1 MNQKEI
7 LNGHGFFRK
16 SKAYGLV
23 CGIALGL
30 AFLGGKVN
38 ADEVVVPDGTDVPVV
53 TEASQTIVEPASDDL
68 NTAISNAED
77 AGVTVSQTTSE
88 TVANQEEAQAD
99 YATQTENLEAITA
112 QQEQI
117 NAENAQ
123 ITADNEALNEAYESA
138 KTQADST
145 NQAVSEAQAT
155 YGATVTETTVNYGD
169 GTSTTD
175 YQAGQ
180 VQAENVAKAN
190 SQAISDYLAKK
201 AEVDAYNAQVKAR
214 EDALKNNNIA
224 SDEANY
230 LYVTGEFDTNAT
242 GLAYYQNIKVV
253 TLDPN
258 AKAAQTLGWQ
268 DNTTISN
275 ANGVTVTSHDTAT
288 DPAIYGTT
296 SDFLYKVTES
306 TAGDTFILNNIG
318 TATDGTNINAV
329 VTITKASALTDKEDS
344 WFVIGKTADNGI
356 AVDYWN
362 YDNLGL
368 SFQFVDDNG
377 NAVKLVVAS
386 VVGDV
391 DNDQTSKIEFEGN
404 TLNYVNPDGSG
415 LIANADKSLTGLG
428 FAVDGYQQAPQGTYL
443 MVGSSTTVN
452 YTHTSDANVIDENGN
467 IVNYIEF
474 DLFGT
479 TSMVETEEFKY
490 LPDPTLTLTSVTL
503 PTSPV
508 ETPLKAN
515 LTATYHLNE
524 YDVALTTVKDVLND
538 QGISIDGGEL
548 KIGETGHY
556 TLEGAKVLAN
566 GKDTLVKYDFED
578 YLDVEHDE
586 YQGYSI
592 YAFVPITLK
601 DGTVIQSGEDLKAYA
616 QAVYDDVTGHFYVS
630 LNSDFLAQVAKDSDF
645 QAKVDIEF
653 VRIAAG
659 DVYNDFTN
667 HLAFADEDGNVTEVP
682 VPSNEVV
689 THTSEQPVEET
700 SETPITPIDVQ
711 TPATPE
717 EVPVVQESVLPMTG
731 DETTPLNIVASLFG
745 VLMFVLG
752 IFGIRKR
759 HENNEN

>member
-1 MNQKEI
+1 M
-7 LNGHGFFRK
+7 
-16 SKAYGLV
+16 
-23 CGIALGL
+23 
-30 AFLGGKVN
+30 
-38 ADEVVVPDGTDVPVV
+38 
-53 TEASQTIVEPASDDL
+53 
-68 NTAISNAED
+68 
-77 AGVTVSQTTSE
+77 
-88 TVANQEEAQAD
+88 
-99 YATQTENLEAITA
+99 
-112 QQEQI
+112 
-117 NAENAQ
+117 
-123 ITADNEALNEAYESA
+123 
-138 KTQADST
+138 
-145 NQAVSEAQAT
+145 
-155 YGATVTETTVNYGD
+155 
-169 GTSTTD
+169 
-175 YQAGQ
+175 
-180 VQAENVAKAN
+180 
-190 SQAISDYLAKK
+190 
-201 AEVDAYNAQVKAR
+201 KAR
-214 EDALKNNNIA
+214 EDALKSNNIA

-258 AKAAQTLGWQ
+258 AKTAQSLGWQ

-275 ANGVTVTSHDTAT
+275 ANGVTVTSHDTAN

-296 SDFLYKVTES
+296 SDFFYKVTEA
-306 TAGDTFILNNIG
+306 TVGDTFTLNNIG
-318 TATDGTNINAV
+318 KATDGTNINAI

-368 SFQFVDDNG
+368 SFQFVDDSG

-391 DNDQTSKIEFEGN
+391 DNDQTSKIEFDGN

-452 YTHTSDANVIDENGN
+452 YTHTSDDNVVDGNGN

-479 TSMVETEEFKY
+479 TSMVTTEEFKY

-508 ETPLKAN
+508 ETPLKDN

-548 KIGETGHY
+548 QIGETGHY

-578 YLDVEHDE
+578 YLDIEHDE

-667 HLAFADEDGNVTEVP
+667 HLAFEDEDGNVTEVP

-689 THTSEQPVEET
+689 THTVEPPVEEVPEEPQAPT
-700 SETPITPIDVQ
+700 DVQ
-711 TPATPE
+711 TPEVAE
-717 EVPVVQESVLPMTG
+717 DVPVVSQSVLPETG
-731 DETTPLNIVASLFG
+731 DNVVLSLVT
-745 VLMFVLG
+745 VLSG
-752 IFGIRKR
+752 ILMTMVGFLGIRKR
-759 HENNEN
+759 KED

>member
-1 MNQKEI
+1 MKN
-7 LNGHGFFRK
+7 NNVVGHGFFRK

-38 ADEVVVPDGTDVPVV
+38 ADEVDVPDGTDVPVV
-53 TEASQTIVEPASDDL
+53 AEASQTIVEPASDEL
-68 NTAISNAED
+68 NTAISDAEN

-99 YATQTENLEAITA
+99 YATQAESLEAVTA

-117 NAENAQ
+117 NTENAR
-123 ITADNEALNEAYESA
+123 ITADNQALNEAYESA
-138 KTQADST
+138 KAQAEST
-145 NQAVSEAQAT
+145 NQAVSEAQST
-155 YGATVTETTVNYGD
+155 YGATVTETTIDYGD
-169 GTSTTD
+169 GTLTTD

-180 VQAENVAKAN
+180 AQAESIAKVN
-190 SQAISDYLAKK
+190 EQAVSDYLTEK
-201 AEVDAYNAQVKAR
+201 AAVDAYNAQVKAR

-258 AKAAQTLGWQ
+258 AKTAQSLGWQ

-275 ANGVTVTSHDTAT
+275 ANGVTVTSHDTAN
-288 DPAIYGTT
+288 DPAIHGTT
-296 SDFLYKVTES
+296 SDFLYKVTEA
-306 TAGDTFILNNIG
+306 TVGDTFTLNNIG
-318 TATDGTNINAV
+318 KATDGTNINAL

-368 SFQFVDDNG
+368 SFQFVDDSG

-391 DNDQTSKIEFEGN
+391 DNDQTSKIEFDGN

-428 FAVDGYQQAPQGTYL
+428 FAVDGYQNAPQGTYL

-452 YTHTSDANVIDENGN
+452 YTHTSDDNVVDGNGN

-490 LPDPTLTLTSVTL
+490 LPNPTLTLTSVNV

-508 ETPLKAN
+508 VTPLKDN

-524 YDVALTTVKDVLND
+524 YDVALTTVKDVLNS
-538 QGISIDGGEL
+538 QGVSIDGGEL
-548 KIGETGHY
+548 QIGETGHY

-566 GKDTLVKYDFED
+566 GKDKLVKYDFED

-586 YQGYSI
+586 YQGYRI
-592 YAFVPITLK
+592 YAFIPITLK
-601 DGTVIQSGEDLKAYA
+601 DGTVIESGEDLKAYTE
-616 QAVYDDVTGHFYVS
+616 AVYDDVTGHFYVS
-630 LNSDFLAQVAKDSDF
+630 LNSDFLAQVAKDSGF

-653 VRIAAG
+653 VRIASG
-659 DVYNDFTN
+659 DVYNDFMN
-667 HLAFADEDGNVTEVP
+667 HLAFEDSEGNVTEVS

-689 THTSEQPVEET
+689 THTLEQPVEEVPEEPQAPT
-700 SETPITPIDVQ
+700 DVQ
-711 TPATPE
+711 TLE
-717 EVPVVQESVLPMTG
+717 VSEDVPVVQSSVLPATG
-731 DETTPLNIVASLFG
+731 EDTTLSLATVFIG
-745 VLMFVLG
+745 MLMSIAGL
-752 IFGIRKR
+752 FGIRKR
-759 HENNEN
+759 KED

>member
-1 MNQKEI
+1 MKN
-7 LNGHGFFRK
+7 NNVVGHGFFRK

-53 TEASQTIVEPASDDL
+53 AEASQTIVEPASDEL
-68 NTAISNAED
+68 NTAISDAEN

-88 TVANQEEAQAD
+88 TVVNQEEAQAD
-99 YATQTENLEAITA
+99 YATQAESLEAVTA

-117 NAENAQ
+117 NTENAQ
-123 ITADNEALNEAYESA
+123 ITADNQALNEAYDNA
-138 KTQADST
+138 KAQAEST
-145 NQAVSEAQAT
+145 NRAVSEAQST

-214 EDALKNNNIA
+214 EDALKSNNIA

-258 AKAAQTLGWQ
+258 AKTAQSLGWQ

-275 ANGVTVTSHDTAT
+275 ANGVTVTSHDTAN

-296 SDFLYKVTES
+296 SDFLYKVTEA
-306 TAGDTFILNNIG
+306 TVGDTFTLNNIG
-318 TATDGTNINAV
+318 KATDGTNINAI

-368 SFQFVDDNG
+368 SFQFVDDSG

-391 DNDQTSKIEFEGN
+391 DNDQTSKIEFDGN

-428 FAVDGYQQAPQGTYL
+428 FAVDGYQNAPQGTYL
-443 MVGSSTTVN
+443 MVGSSATVN
-452 YTHTSDANVIDENGN
+452 YTHTSDDNVVDGNGN

-479 TSMVETEEFKY
+479 TSMVTTEEFKY
-490 LPDPTLTLTSVTL
+490 LPDPTLALTSVTL

-508 ETPLKAN
+508 ETPLKDN

-548 KIGETGHY
+548 QIGETGHY

-578 YLDVEHDE
+578 YLDVEHDQ

-667 HLAFADEDGNVTEVP
+667 HLAFEDEDGNVTEVP

-689 THTSEQPVEET
+689 THTVEPPVEEVPEEPQAPT
-700 SETPITPIDVQ
+700 DVQ
-711 TPATPE
+711 TPEVAE
-717 EVPVVQESVLPMTG
+717 DVPVVQSSVLPETG
-731 DETTPLNIVASLFG
+731 EDTTLSLATAFVGMLMSIVGL
-745 VLMFVLG
+745 
-752 IFGIRKR
+752 FGIRKR
-759 HENNEN
+759 KED

>member
-1 MNQKEI
+1 MKN
-7 LNGHGFFRK
+7 NNVVGHGFFRK

-53 TEASQTIVEPASDDL
+53 AEASQTIVEPASDEL
-68 NTAISNAED
+68 NTVISDAEN

-99 YATQTENLEAITA
+99 YATQAESLAAVTA
-112 QQEQI
+112 AQEQI

-123 ITADNEALNEAYESA
+123 ITADNQALNEAYENA
-138 KTQADST
+138 KAQADST
-145 NQAVSEAQAT
+145 NQAVSEAQTT
-155 YGATVTETTVNYGD
+155 YGATVTETTVDYGD
-169 GTSTTD
+169 GTLTTD

-180 VQAENVAKAN
+180 AQAESIAEAN
-190 SQAISDYLAKK
+190 EQAVSDYLTEK
-201 AEVDAYNAQVKAR
+201 AAVDAYNAQVKAR
-214 EDALKNNNIA
+214 EDALKSNNIA

-258 AKAAQTLGWQ
+258 AKTAQSLGWQ

-275 ANGVTVTSHDTAT
+275 ANGVTVTSHDTAN

-296 SDFLYKVTES
+296 SDFLYKVTEA
-306 TAGDTFILNNIG
+306 TVGDTFTLNNIG
-318 TATDGTNINAV
+318 KATDGTNINAI

-368 SFQFVDDNG
+368 SFQFVDDSG

-391 DNDQTSKIEFEGN
+391 DNDQTSKIEFDGN

-452 YTHTSDANVIDENGN
+452 YTHTSDDNVVDGNGN

-490 LPDPTLTLTSVTL
+490 LPDPTLTLTSINL
-503 PTSPV
+503 PSSPV
-508 ETPLKAN
+508 ETPLKDN

-548 KIGETGHY
+548 QIGETGHY

-578 YLDVEHDE
+578 YLDVEHDQ

-601 DGTVIQSGEDLKAYA
+601 DGTVIESGEDLKAYA

-667 HLAFADEDGNVTEVP
+667 HLAFEDEDGNVTEVP

-689 THTSEQPVEET
+689 THTVEPPVEEVPEEPQAPT
-700 SETPITPIDVQ
+700 DVQ
-711 TPATPE
+711 TPEVAE
-717 EVPVVQESVLPMTG
+717 DVPVVSQSVLPETG
-731 DETTPLNIVASLFG
+731 DNVVLSLAT
-745 VLMFVLG
+745 VLSG
-752 IFGIRKR
+752 ILMTMVGFLGIRKR
-759 HENNEN
+759 KED

>member
-1 MNQKEI
+1 MKN
-7 LNGHGFFRK
+7 NNVVGHGFFRK

-38 ADEVVVPDGTDVPVV
+38 ADEAVVPDGTDVPVV
-53 TEASQTIVEPASDDL
+53 AEASQTIVEPASDEL
-68 NTAISNAED
+68 NTAISDAENT
-77 AGVTVSQTTSE
+77 GVTVSQTTSE
-88 TVANQEEAQAD
+88 TVVNQEEAQAD
-99 YATQTENLEAITA
+99 YATQAESLEAVTA

-117 NAENAQ
+117 NTENAQ
-123 ITADNEALNEAYESA
+123 ITADNQALNEAYESA
-138 KTQADST
+138 KAQAEST
-145 NQAVSEAQAT
+145 NQAVSEAQST
-155 YGATVTETTVNYGD
+155 YGATVTETTVDYGD
-169 GTSTTD
+169 GTLTTD

-180 VQAENVAKAN
+180 AQAESIAEAN
-190 SQAISDYLAKK
+190 EQAVSDYLTEK
-201 AEVDAYNAQVKAR
+201 AAVDAYNAQVKAR
-214 EDALKNNNIA
+214 EDALKSNNIA

-253 TLDPN
+253 TLDSN
-258 AKAAQTLGWQ
+258 AKTAQSLGWQ

-275 ANGVTVTSHDTAT
+275 ANGVTVTSHDTAN

-296 SDFLYKVTES
+296 SDFLYKVTEA
-306 TAGDTFILNNIG
+306 TVGDTFTLNNIG
-318 TATDGTNINAV
+318 KATDGTNINAI

-368 SFQFVDDNG
+368 SFQFVDDSG

-391 DNDQTSKIEFEGN
+391 DNDQTSKIEFDGN

-452 YTHTSDANVIDENGN
+452 YTHTSDDNVVDGNGN

-479 TSMVETEEFKY
+479 TSMVTTEEFKY

-508 ETPLKAN
+508 ETPLKDN

-548 KIGETGHY
+548 QIGETGHY

-578 YLDVEHDE
+578 YLDIEHDE

-667 HLAFADEDGNVTEVP
+667 HLTFEDEDGNVTEVP

-689 THTSEQPVEET
+689 THTVEPPVEEVPEEPQAPT
-700 SETPITPIDVQ
+700 DVQ
-711 TPATPE
+711 TPEVAE
-717 EVPVVQESVLPMTG
+717 DVPVVSQSVLPETG
-731 DETTPLNIVASLFG
+731 DNVVLSLVT
-745 VLMFVLG
+745 VLSG
-752 IFGIRKR
+752 ILMTMVGFLGIRKR
-759 HENNEN
+759 KED

>member
-1 MNQKEI
+1 MKN
-7 LNGHGFFRK
+7 NNVVGHGFFRK

-38 ADEVVVPDGTDVPVV
+38 ADEAVVPDGTDVPVV
-53 TEASQTIVEPASDDL
+53 AEASQTIVEPASDEL
-68 NTAISNAED
+68 NTAISDAENT
-77 AGVTVSQTTSE
+77 GVTVSQTTSE
-88 TVANQEEAQAD
+88 TVVNQEEAQAD
-99 YATQTENLEAITA
+99 YATQAESLEAVTA

-117 NAENAQ
+117 NTENAQ
-123 ITADNEALNEAYESA
+123 ITADNQALNEAYESA
-138 KTQADST
+138 KAQAEST
-145 NQAVSEAQAT
+145 NQAVSEAQST
-155 YGATVTETTVNYGD
+155 YGATVTETTVDYGD
-169 GTSTTD
+169 GTLTTD

-180 VQAENVAKAN
+180 AQAESIAEAN
-190 SQAISDYLAKK
+190 EQAVSDYLTEK
-201 AEVDAYNAQVKAR
+201 AAVDAYNAQVKAR
-214 EDALKNNNIA
+214 EDALKSNNIA

-258 AKAAQTLGWQ
+258 AKTAQSLGWQ

-275 ANGVTVTSHDTAT
+275 ANGVTVTSHDTAN

-296 SDFLYKVTES
+296 SDFFYKVTEA
-306 TAGDTFILNNIG
+306 TVGDTFTLNNIG
-318 TATDGTNINAV
+318 KATDGTNINAI

-368 SFQFVDDNG
+368 SFQFVDDSG

-391 DNDQTSKIEFEGN
+391 DNDQTSKIEFDGN

-452 YTHTSDANVIDENGN
+452 YTHTSDDNVVDGNGN

-479 TSMVETEEFKY
+479 TSMVTTEEFKY

-508 ETPLKAN
+508 ETPLKDN

-548 KIGETGHY
+548 QIGETGHY

-578 YLDVEHDE
+578 YLDIEHDE

-601 DGTVIQSGEDLKAYA
+601 DGTVIQSGEALKAYA

-667 HLAFADEDGNVTEVP
+667 HLAFEDEDGNVTEVP

-689 THTSEQPVEET
+689 THTVEPPVEEVPEEPQAPT
-700 SETPITPIDVQ
+700 DVQ
-711 TPATPE
+711 TPEVAE
-717 EVPVVQESVLPMTG
+717 DVPVVSQSVLPETG
-731 DETTPLNIVASLFG
+731 DNVVLSLVT
-745 VLMFVLG
+745 VLSG
-752 IFGIRKR
+752 ILMTMVGFLGIRKR
-759 HENNEN
+759 KED

>member
-1 MNQKEI
+1 MKN
-7 LNGHGFFRK
+7 NNVVGHGFFRK

-38 ADEVVVPDGTDVPVV
+38 ADEVVVSDGTDVPIVAK
-53 TEASQTIVEPASDDL
+53 ASQTIVEPASDEL
-68 NTAISNAED
+68 NTAISDAET

-99 YATQTENLEAITA
+99 YATQAESLAAVTEA
-112 QQEQI
+112 QEQI

-123 ITADNEALNEAYESA
+123 ITADNQVLNEAYDNA
-138 KTQADST
+138 KAQVDST

-155 YGATVTETTVNYGD
+155 YSNATVNETTVNYGD
-169 GTSTTD
+169 GTSIAN

-180 VQAENVAKAN
+180 AQAESIAKAN
-190 SQAISDYLAKK
+190 EQAITDYLAKK

-258 AKAAQTLGWQ
+258 AKTAQSLGWQ
-268 DNTTISN
+268 NNTTISN
-275 ANGVTVTSHDTAT
+275 ANGVTVTSHDTAN
-288 DPAIYGTT
+288 DPAIHGTT
-296 SDFLYKVTES
+296 SDFLYKITEA
-306 TAGDTFILNNIG
+306 TVGDTFTLNNIG

-391 DNDQTSKIEFEGN
+391 DNDQTSKIEFDGN

-428 FAVDGYQQAPQGTYL
+428 FAVDGYQNAPQGTYL

-452 YTHTSDANVIDENGN
+452 YTHTSDVNVIDGNGN

-490 LPDPTLTLTSVTL
+490 LPDPTLTLTSVNL

-508 ETPLKAN
+508 ETPLKDN

-524 YDVALTTVKDVLND
+524 YDVVLTTVKDVLNS
-538 QGISIDGGEL
+538 QGVSIDGGEL
-548 KIGETGHY
+548 QIGETGHY

-616 QAVYDDVTGHFYVS
+616 QAVYDEVTGHFYVS

-653 VRIAAG
+653 VRIVAG

-667 HLAFADEDGNVTEVP
+667 HLAFEDEDGNVTEVP

-689 THTSEQPVEET
+689 THTPEQPVEEVPEEPQVPT
-700 SETPITPIDVQ
+700 DVQ
-711 TPATPE
+711 TLE
-717 EVPVVQESVLPMTG
+717 VSEDVPVVQSSVLPATG
-731 DETTPLNIVASLFG
+731 EDTTLSLATVFVGMLMSIVGLFG
-745 VLMFVLG
+745 
-752 IFGIRKR
+752 IGIRKR
-759 HENNEN
+759 KED

>member
-1 MNQKEI
+1 MKN
-7 LNGHGFFRK
+7 NNVVGHGFFRK

-53 TEASQTIVEPASDDL
+53 AEASQTIVEPASDEL
-68 NTAISNAED
+68 NTAISDAEN
-77 AGVTVSQTTSE
+77 AGVTVSQTMSE
-88 TVANQEEAQAD
+88 TVVNQEEAQVD
-99 YATQTENLEAITA
+99 YATQAESLEAVTA

-117 NAENAQ
+117 NTENAQ
-123 ITADNEALNEAYESA
+123 ITADNQALNEAYDNA
-138 KTQADST
+138 KAQAEST
-145 NQAVSEAQAT
+145 NRAVSEAQST

-214 EDALKNNNIA
+214 EDALKSNNIA

-230 LYVTGEFDTNAT
+230 FYVTGEFDTNAT

-258 AKAAQTLGWQ
+258 AKTAQSLGWQ

-275 ANGVTVTSHDTAT
+275 ANGVTVTSHDTAN
-288 DPAIYGTT
+288 DPAIHGTT
-296 SDFLYKVTES
+296 SDFLYKVTEA
-306 TAGDTFILNNIG
+306 TVGDTFKLNNIG
-318 TATDGTNINAV
+318 KATDGTNINAL

-368 SFQFVDDNG
+368 SFQFVDDSG

-391 DNDQTSKIEFEGN
+391 DNDQTSKIEFDGN

-415 LIANADKSLTGLG
+415 LIANADNSLTGLG
-428 FAVDGYQQAPQGTYL
+428 FAIDGYQNAPQGTYL
-443 MVGSSTTVN
+443 MVGSSATVN
-452 YTHTSDANVIDENGN
+452 YTHTSDDNVVDGNGN

-479 TSMVETEEFKY
+479 TSMVTTEEFKY

-508 ETPLKAN
+508 GTPLKDN

-548 KIGETGHY
+548 QIDETGHY

-578 YLDVEHDE
+578 YLDVKHDQ

-645 QAKVDIEF
+645 QAKIDIEF

-667 HLAFADEDGNVTEVP
+667 HLAFEDEDGNVTEVP

-689 THTSEQPVEET
+689 THTVEPPVEEVPEEPQAPT
-700 SETPITPIDVQ
+700 DVQ
-711 TPATPE
+711 TPEVAE
-717 EVPVVQESVLPMTG
+717 NVPVVSQSVLPETG
-731 DETTPLNIVASLFG
+731 DNVVLSLAT
-745 VLMFVLG
+745 VLSGILMTMVGFLG
-752 IFGIRKR
+752 ILKRK
-759 HENNEN
+759 ED

>member
-1 MNQKEI
+1 MKN
-7 LNGHGFFRK
+7 NNVVGHGFFRK
-16 SKAYGLV
+16 SKTYGLV

-38 ADEVVVPDGTDVPVV
+38 ADEVVVPDGTDVSVV
-53 TEASQTIVEPASDDL
+53 AEASQTIVEPASDEL
-68 NTAISNAED
+68 KTAISDAEN

-99 YATQTENLEAITA
+99 YASQAESLAAVTA
-112 QQEQI
+112 AQEQI

-123 ITADNEALNEAYESA
+123 ITADNQALNEAYENA
-138 KTQADST
+138 KAQADST
-145 NQAVSEAQAT
+145 NQAVSEAQTT

-180 VQAENVAKAN
+180 VQAENVVKAN
-190 SQAISDYLAKK
+190 EQAISDYLTEK
-201 AEVDAYNAQVKAR
+201 AAVDAYNAQVKAR

-258 AKAAQTLGWQ
+258 AKTAQSLGWQ

-275 ANGVTVTSHDTAT
+275 ANGVTVTSHDTAN

-296 SDFLYKVTES
+296 SDFLYKVTEA
-306 TAGDTFILNNIG
+306 TVGDTFKLNNIG
-318 TATDGTNINAV
+318 KATDGTNINAI

-415 LIANADKSLTGLG
+415 LIANADNSLTGLG

-452 YTHTSDANVIDENGN
+452 YTHTSDDNVVDSNGN

-508 ETPLKAN
+508 ETPLKDN

-548 KIGETGHY
+548 QIGETGHY

-578 YLDVEHDE
+578 YLDIEHDE

-689 THTSEQPVEET
+689 THTPEQPVEEVP
-700 SETPITPIDVQ
+700 EEPQTPIDVQ
-711 TPATPE
+711 TL
-717 EVPVVQESVLPMTG
+717 EVSEDVSVVQSSVLPETGEDMTLSLATVLSG
-731 DETTPLNIVASLFG
+731 MLMSIVGL
-745 VLMFVLG
+745 
-752 IFGIRKR
+752 FGIRKR
-759 HENNEN
+759 KED

>member
-1 MNQKEI
+1 MKN
-7 LNGHGFFRK
+7 NNVVGHGFFRK

-53 TEASQTIVEPASDDL
+53 AEASQTIVEPASDEL
-68 NTAISNAED
+68 NTAISDAEN

-99 YATQTENLEAITA
+99 YATQAESLEAVTEA
-112 QQEQI
+112 QEQI

-123 ITADNEALNEAYESA
+123 ITADNQALNEAYESA
-138 KTQADST
+138 KVQAEST

-155 YGATVTETTVNYGD
+155 YPATVTETTVNYGD
-169 GTSTTD
+169 GTSTAD
-175 YQAGQ
+175 YEKGQ
-180 VQAENVAKAN
+180 TQAENIAKVN
-190 SQAISDYLAKK
+190 EQAVSDYLTEK
-201 AEVDAYNAQVKAR
+201 AAVDAYNAQVKAR

-258 AKAAQTLGWQ
+258 AKTAQSLGWQ
-268 DNTTISN
+268 DNTSISN
-275 ANGVTVTSHDTAT
+275 ANGVTVTSHDTAN
-288 DPAIYGTT
+288 DSAIYGTT
-296 SDFLYKVTES
+296 SDFLYKITEA
-306 TAGDTFILNNIG
+306 TAGDTFTLNNIG
-318 TATDGTNINAV
+318 KATDGTNINAV

-391 DNDQTSKIEFEGN
+391 DNDQTSKIEFDDN

-452 YTHTSDANVIDENGN
+452 YTHTSDDNVVDSNGN

-490 LPDPTLTLTSVTL
+490 LPDPTLTLTSVNL
-503 PTSPV
+503 PSSPV
-508 ETPLKAN
+508 ETPLKDN
-515 LTATYHLNE
+515 LTAIYHLNE

-548 KIGETGHY
+548 QIGETGHY

-578 YLDVEHDE
+578 YLDVEHDQ

-616 QAVYDDVTGHFYVS
+616 QAVYDEVTGHFYVS

-653 VRIAAG
+653 TRLIAGA
-659 DVYNDFTN
+659 VYNYFTN
-667 HLAFADEDGNVTEVP
+667 NLAFEDSEGNVTEVP
-682 VPSNEVV
+682 VLSNEVV
-689 THTSEQPVEET
+689 THTPEQPVEEVPEEPQAST
-700 SETPITPIDVQ
+700 DVQ
-711 TPATPE
+711 TPEVAE
-717 EVPVVQESVLPMTG
+717 DVPVVQSSVLPETG
-731 DETTPLNIVASLFG
+731 EDTTLSLATVLSGMLMLIVGL
-745 VLMFVLG
+745 
-752 IFGIRKR
+752 FGIRKR
-759 HENNEN
+759 KED

>member
-1 MNQKEI
+1 MKN
-7 LNGHGFFRK
+7 NNVVGHGFFRK

-53 TEASQTIVEPASDDL
+53 AEASQTIVEPASDEL
-68 NTAISNAED
+68 NTAISDAEN

-88 TVANQEEAQAD
+88 TVVNQEEAQAD
-99 YATQTENLEAITA
+99 YATQAESLEAVTA

-117 NAENAQ
+117 NTENAQ
-123 ITADNEALNEAYESA
+123 ITADNQALNEAYESA
-138 KTQADST
+138 KAQAEST
-145 NQAVSEAQAT
+145 NQAVSEAQST
-155 YGATVTETTVNYGD
+155 YGATVTETTVDYGD
-169 GTSTTD
+169 GTLTTD

-180 VQAENVAKAN
+180 AQAESIAEAN
-190 SQAISDYLAKK
+190 EQAVSDYLTEK
-201 AEVDAYNAQVKAR
+201 AAVDAYNAQVKAR
-214 EDALKNNNIA
+214 EDALKSNNIA

-258 AKAAQTLGWQ
+258 AKTAQSLGWQ

-275 ANGVTVTSHDTAT
+275 ANGVTVTSHDTAN

-296 SDFLYKVTES
+296 SDFLYKVTEA
-306 TAGDTFILNNIG
+306 TVGDTFTLNNIG
-318 TATDGTNINAV
+318 KATDGTNINAI

-368 SFQFVDDNG
+368 SFQFVDDSG

-391 DNDQTSKIEFEGN
+391 DNDQTSKIEFDGN
-404 TLNYVNPDGSG
+404 TLNHVNPDGSG

-452 YTHTSDANVIDENGN
+452 YTHTSDDNVVDGNGN

-490 LPDPTLTLTSVTL
+490 LPDPTLTLTSINL
-503 PTSPV
+503 PSSPV
-508 ETPLKAN
+508 ETPLKDN

-548 KIGETGHY
+548 QIGETGHY

-578 YLDVEHDE
+578 YLDVEHDQ

-616 QAVYDDVTGHFYVS
+616 EAVYDDVTGHFYVS

-689 THTSEQPVEET
+689 THTVEPPVEEVPEEPQAPT
-700 SETPITPIDVQ
+700 DVQ
-711 TPATPE
+711 TPEVAE
-717 EVPVVQESVLPMTG
+717 DVPVVSQSVLPETG
-731 DETTPLNIVASLFG
+731 DNVVLSLAT
-745 VLMFVLG
+745 VLSG
-752 IFGIRKR
+752 ILMTMVGFLGIRKR
-759 HENNEN
+759 KED

>member
-1 MNQKEI
+1 MKN
-7 LNGHGFFRK
+7 NNVVGHGFFRK

-38 ADEVVVPDGTDVPVV
+38 ADEAVVPDGTDVPVV
-53 TEASQTIVEPASDDL
+53 AEASQTIVEPASDEL
-68 NTAISNAED
+68 NTAISDAENT
-77 AGVTVSQTTSE
+77 GVTVSQTTSE
-88 TVANQEEAQAD
+88 TVVNQEEAQAD
-99 YATQTENLEAITA
+99 YATQAESLEAVTA

-117 NAENAQ
+117 NTENAQ
-123 ITADNEALNEAYESA
+123 ITADNQALNEAYESA
-138 KTQADST
+138 KAQAEST
-145 NQAVSEAQAT
+145 NQAVSEAQST
-155 YGATVTETTVNYGD
+155 YGATVTETTVDYGD
-169 GTSTTD
+169 GTLTTD

-180 VQAENVAKAN
+180 AQAESIAEAN
-190 SQAISDYLAKK
+190 EQAVSDYLTEK
-201 AEVDAYNAQVKAR
+201 AAVDAYNAQVKAR
-214 EDALKNNNIA
+214 EDALKSNNIA

-258 AKAAQTLGWQ
+258 AKTAQSLGWQ

-275 ANGVTVTSHDTAT
+275 ANGVTVTSYDTAN

-296 SDFLYKVTES
+296 SDFLYKVTEA
-306 TAGDTFILNNIG
+306 TVGDTFTLNNIG
-318 TATDGTNINAV
+318 KATDGTNINAI

-368 SFQFVDDNG
+368 SFQFVDDSG

-391 DNDQTSKIEFEGN
+391 DNDQTSKIEFDGN

-452 YTHTSDANVIDENGN
+452 YTHTSDDNVVDGNGN

-479 TSMVETEEFKY
+479 TSMVTTEEFKY

-508 ETPLKAN
+508 ETPLKDN

-548 KIGETGHY
+548 QIGETGHY

-578 YLDVEHDE
+578 YLDIEHDE

-667 HLAFADEDGNVTEVP
+667 HLAFEDEDGNVTEVP

-689 THTSEQPVEET
+689 THTVEPPVEEVPEEPQAPT
-700 SETPITPIDVQ
+700 DVQ
-711 TPATPE
+711 TPEVAE
-717 EVPVVQESVLPMTG
+717 DVPVVSQSVLPETG
-731 DETTPLNIVASLFG
+731 DNVVLSLVT
-745 VLMFVLG
+745 VLSG
-752 IFGIRKR
+752 ILMTMVGFLGIRKR
-759 HENNEN
+759 KED

>member
-1 MNQKEI
+1 MKN
-7 LNGHGFFRK
+7 NNVVGHGFFRK

-38 ADEVVVPDGTDVPVV
+38 ADEAVVPDGTDVPVV
-53 TEASQTIVEPASDDL
+53 AEASQTIVEPASDEL
-68 NTAISNAED
+68 NTAISDAENT
-77 AGVTVSQTTSE
+77 GVTVSQTTSE
-88 TVANQEEAQAD
+88 TVVNQEEAQAD
-99 YATQTENLEAITA
+99 YATQAESLEAVTA

-117 NAENAQ
+117 NTENAQ
-123 ITADNEALNEAYESA
+123 ITADNQALNEAYESA
-138 KTQADST
+138 KAQAEST
-145 NQAVSEAQAT
+145 NQAVSEAQST
-155 YGATVTETTVNYGD
+155 YGATVTETTVDYGD
-169 GTSTTD
+169 CTLTTD

-180 VQAENVAKAN
+180 AQAESIAEAN
-190 SQAISDYLAKK
+190 EQAVSDYLTEK
-201 AEVDAYNAQVKAR
+201 AAVDAYNAQVKAR
-214 EDALKNNNIA
+214 EDALKSNNIA

-258 AKAAQTLGWQ
+258 AKTAQSLGWQ

-275 ANGVTVTSHDTAT
+275 ANGVTVTSHDTAN

-296 SDFLYKVTES
+296 SDFFYKVTEA
-306 TAGDTFILNNIG
+306 TVGDTFTLNNIG
-318 TATDGTNINAV
+318 KATDGTNINAI

-368 SFQFVDDNG
+368 SFQFVDDSG

-391 DNDQTSKIEFEGN
+391 DNDQTSKIEFDGN

-452 YTHTSDANVIDENGN
+452 YTHTSDDNVVDGNGN

-479 TSMVETEEFKY
+479 TSMVTTEEFKY

-508 ETPLKAN
+508 ETPLKDN

-548 KIGETGHY
+548 QIGETGHY

-578 YLDVEHDE
+578 YLDIEHDE

-667 HLAFADEDGNVTEVP
+667 HLAFEDEDGNVTEVP

-689 THTSEQPVEET
+689 THTVEPPVEEVPEEPQAPT
-700 SETPITPIDVQ
+700 DVQ
-711 TPATPE
+711 TPEVAE
-717 EVPVVQESVLPMTG
+717 DVPVVSQSVLPETG
-731 DETTPLNIVASLFG
+731 DNVVLSLVT
-745 VLMFVLG
+745 VLSG
-752 IFGIRKR
+752 ILMTMVGFLGIRKR
-759 HENNEN
+759 KED

>member
-1 MNQKEI
+1 MKN
-7 LNGHGFFRK
+7 NNVVGHGFFRK

-38 ADEVVVPDGTDVPVV
+38 ADEVDVPDGTDVPVV
-53 TEASQTIVEPASDDL
+53 AEASQTIVEPVSDEL
-68 NTAISNAED
+68 STAISNAES
-77 AGVTVSQTTSE
+77 AGVTVSQDTSE
-88 TVANQEEAQAD
+88 IVANQEEAQAD
-99 YATQTENLEAITA
+99 YTSQAESLEAVTA

-117 NAENAQ
+117 NTENAQ
-123 ITADNEALNEAYESA
+123 ITADNQALIEAYENA
-138 KTQADST
+138 KAQADST
-145 NQAVSEAQAT
+145 NQAVSEAQAI
-155 YGATVTETTVNYGD
+155 YGATLTETTVDYGD
-169 GTSTTD
+169 GTSTTN

-180 VQAENVAKAN
+180 TQAENIAKVN
-190 SQAISDYLAKK
+190 EQAVSDYLTEK
-201 AEVDAYNAQVKAR
+201 AAVDAYNAQVKAR

-258 AKAAQTLGWQ
+258 AKTAQSLGWQ

-275 ANGVTVTSHDTAT
+275 ANGVTVTSHDTAN

-296 SDFLYKVTES
+296 SDFLYKVTEA
-306 TAGDTFILNNIG
+306 TVGDTFILNNIG
-318 TATDGTNINAV
+318 KATDGTNINV
-329 VTITKASALTDKEDS
+329 IVTITKASALTDKEDS

-368 SFQFVDDNG
+368 SFQFVDDSG

-391 DNDQTSKIEFEGN
+391 DNDQTSKIEFDGN

-428 FAVDGYQQAPQGTYL
+428 FAVDGYQNAPQGTYL

-452 YTHTSDANVIDENGN
+452 YTHTSDDNVVDGNGN

-490 LPDPTLTLTSVTL
+490 LPDPTLTLTSVNL
-503 PTSPV
+503 PSSPI
-508 ETPLKAN
+508 ETPLKDN

-524 YDVALTTVKDVLND
+524 YDVALTTVKDVLNS
-538 QGISIDGGEL
+538 QGVSIDGGEL
-548 KIGETGHY
+548 QIGETGHY

-586 YQGYSI
+586 YQGYRI

-616 QAVYDDVTGHFYVS
+616 EAVYDEVTGHFYVS

-667 HLAFADEDGNVTEVP
+667 HLAFEDEEGNITEVP
-682 VPSNEVV
+682 VASNEVV
-689 THTSEQPVEET
+689 THTSEQPVEEVPEEPQVPT
-700 SETPITPIDVQ
+700 DVQ
-711 TPATPE
+711 TPEVAE
-717 EVPVVQESVLPMTG
+717 DVPVVQSSVLPATG
-731 DETTPLNIVASLFG
+731 EDTTLSLATVFIGMLMSIVGL
-745 VLMFVLG
+745 
-752 IFGIRKR
+752 FGIRKR
-759 HENNEN
+759 KED

>member
-1 MNQKEI
+1 MKNNNI
-7 LNGHGFFRK
+7 VGHGFFRK

-53 TEASQTIVEPASDDL
+53 AEASQTIVEPASDEL
-68 NTAISNAED
+68 NTAISDAEN

-88 TVANQEEAQAD
+88 TVVNQEEAQAD
-99 YATQTENLEAITA
+99 YATQAESLEAVTA

-117 NAENAQ
+117 NTENAQ
-123 ITADNEALNEAYESA
+123 ITADNQALNEAYESA
-138 KTQADST
+138 KAQAEST
-145 NQAVSEAQAT
+145 NQAVSEAQST
-155 YGATVTETTVNYGD
+155 YGATVTETTVDYGD
-169 GTSTTD
+169 GTLTTD

-180 VQAENVAKAN
+180 AQAGSIAKAN
-190 SQAISDYLAKK
+190 EQAVSDYLTEK
-201 AEVDAYNAQVKAR
+201 AAVDAYNAQVKAR

-258 AKAAQTLGWQ
+258 AKTAQSLGWQ

-275 ANGVTVTSHDTAT
+275 ANGVIVTSHDTAN
-288 DPAIYGTT
+288 DPAIHGTT
-296 SDFLYKVTES
+296 SDFLYKVTEA
-306 TAGDTFILNNIG
+306 TVGDTFTLNNIG
-318 TATDGTNINAV
+318 KATDGTSINAL

-377 NAVKLVVAS
+377 NTVKLVVAS

-415 LIANADKSLTGLG
+415 LIANADNSLTGLG

-452 YTHTSDANVIDENGN
+452 YTHTSDDNVVDSNGN

-490 LPDPTLTLTSVTL
+490 LPDPTLTLISVNL
-503 PTSPV
+503 PSSPV
-508 ETPLKAN
+508 ETPLKDN

-548 KIGETGHY
+548 QIGETGHY

-578 YLDVEHDE
+578 YLDVEHDK

-616 QAVYDDVTGHFYVS
+616 EAVYDDVTGHFYVS

-653 VRIAAG
+653 TRLIAGA
-659 DVYNDFTN
+659 VYNYFTN
-667 HLAFADEDGNVTEVP
+667 NLAFEDSEGNVTEVP
-682 VPSNEVV
+682 VLSNEVV
-689 THTSEQPVEET
+689 THTLEQPVEEVPEEPQAPT
-700 SETPITPIDVQ
+700 DVQ
-711 TPATPE
+711 TPEVAE
-717 EVPVVQESVLPMTG
+717 DVPVVQSSVLPATGEDMTLSLATVFIG
-731 DETTPLNIVASLFG
+731 MLMSIVGL
-745 VLMFVLG
+745 
-752 IFGIRKR
+752 FGIRKR
-759 HENNEN
+759 KED

>member
-1 MNQKEI
+1 MKN
-7 LNGHGFFRK
+7 NNVVGHGFFRK

-23 CGIALGL
+23 CGIVLGL

-38 ADEVVVPDGTDVPVV
+38 ADEVVVSDGTDVPVIA
-53 TEASQTIVEPASDDL
+53 EASQTIVEPVSDEL
-68 NTAISNAED
+68 NTAISNAES
-77 AGVTVSQTTSE
+77 AGVTVSQDISE

-99 YATQTENLEAITA
+99 YATQAESLEAVTA

-117 NAENAQ
+117 NTENAQ
-123 ITADNEALNEAYESA
+123 ITADNQALNEAYESA
-138 KTQADST
+138 KAQAEST
-145 NQAVSEAQAT
+145 NQAVSEAQST
-155 YGATVTETTVNYGD
+155 YGATVTETTVDYGD
-169 GTSTTD
+169 GTLTTD

-180 VQAENVAKAN
+180 AQAESIAEAN
-190 SQAISDYLAKK
+190 EQAVSDYLTEK
-201 AEVDAYNAQVKAR
+201 AAVDAYNAQVKAR
-214 EDALKNNNIA
+214 EDALKSNNIA

-258 AKAAQTLGWQ
+258 AKTAQSLGWQ

-275 ANGVTVTSHDTAT
+275 ANGVTVTSHDTAN

-296 SDFLYKVTES
+296 SDFLYKVTEA
-306 TAGDTFILNNIG
+306 TVGDTFTLNNIG
-318 TATDGTNINAV
+318 KATDGTNINAI
-329 VTITKASALTDKEDS
+329 VTITKASSLTDKEDS

-368 SFQFVDDNG
+368 SFQFVDDSG

-391 DNDQTSKIEFEGN
+391 DNDQTSKIEFDGN

-428 FAVDGYQQAPQGTYL
+428 FAVDGYQNAPQGTYL

-452 YTHTSDANVIDENGN
+452 YTHMSDDNVVDGNGN

-490 LPDPTLTLTSVTL
+490 LPDPTLTLTSVNL

-508 ETPLKAN
+508 ETPLKDN

-524 YDVALTTVKDVLND
+524 YDVALMTVKDVLNS

-548 KIGETGHY
+548 QIGETGHY

-578 YLDVEHDE
+578 YLDIEHDE

-616 QAVYDDVTGHFYVS
+616 QAVYDEVTGHFYVS

-645 QAKVDIEF
+645 QVKVDIEF

-667 HLAFADEDGNVTEVP
+667 YLAFEDEDGNVTEVP

-689 THTSEQPVEET
+689 THTVEPPVEEVPEEPQAPT
-700 SETPITPIDVQ
+700 DVQ
-711 TPATPE
+711 TPEVAE
-717 EVPVVQESVLPMTG
+717 DVPVVSQSVLPETG
-731 DETTPLNIVASLFG
+731 DNVVLSLAT
-745 VLMFVLG
+745 VLSG
-752 IFGIRKR
+752 ILMTMVGFLGIRKR
-759 HENNEN
+759 KED

>member
-1 MNQKEI
+1 MKN
-7 LNGHGFFRK
+7 NNVVGHGFFRK

-53 TEASQTIVEPASDDL
+53 AEASQTIVEPASDEL
-68 NTAISNAED
+68 NTVISDAEN

-99 YATQTENLEAITA
+99 YASQAESLAAVTA
-112 QQEQI
+112 AQEQI

-123 ITADNEALNEAYESA
+123 ITADNQALNEAYENA
-138 KTQADST
+138 KAQADST
-145 NQAVSEAQAT
+145 NQAVSEAQTT
-155 YGATVTETTVNYGD
+155 YGATVTETTVDYGD
-169 GTSTTD
+169 GTLTTD

-180 VQAENVAKAN
+180 AQAESIAEAN
-190 SQAISDYLAKK
+190 EQAVSDYLTEK
-201 AEVDAYNAQVKAR
+201 AAVDAYNAQVKAR
-214 EDALKNNNIA
+214 EDALKSNNIA

-258 AKAAQTLGWQ
+258 AKTAQSLGWQ

-275 ANGVTVTSHDTAT
+275 ANGVTVTSHDTAN

-296 SDFLYKVTES
+296 SDFLYKVTEA
-306 TAGDTFILNNIG
+306 TVGDTFTLNNIG
-318 TATDGTNINAV
+318 KATDGTNINAI

-368 SFQFVDDNG
+368 SFQFVDDSG

-391 DNDQTSKIEFEGN
+391 DNDQTSKIEFDGN

-452 YTHTSDANVIDENGN
+452 YTHTSDDNVVDGNGN

-490 LPDPTLTLTSVTL
+490 LPDPTLTLTSINL
-503 PTSPV
+503 PSSPV
-508 ETPLKAN
+508 ETPLKDN

-524 YDVALTTVKDVLND
+524 YDVALMTVKDVLND

-548 KIGETGHY
+548 QIGETGHY

-578 YLDVEHDE
+578 YLDVEHDQ

-601 DGTVIQSGEDLKAYA
+601 DGTVIESGEDLKAYA

-667 HLAFADEDGNVTEVP
+667 HLAFEDEDGNVTEVP

-689 THTSEQPVEET
+689 THTVEPPVEEVPEEPQAPT
-700 SETPITPIDVQ
+700 DVQ
-711 TPATPE
+711 TPEVAE
-717 EVPVVQESVLPMTG
+717 DVPVVSQSVLPETG
-731 DETTPLNIVASLFG
+731 DNVVLSLAT
-745 VLMFVLG
+745 VLSG
-752 IFGIRKR
+752 ILMTMVGFLGIRKR
-759 HENNEN
+759 KED

>member
-1 MNQKEI
+1 MKN
-7 LNGHGFFRK
+7 NNVVGHGFFRK

-38 ADEVVVPDGTDVPVV
+38 ADEAVVPDGTDVPVV
-53 TEASQTIVEPASDDL
+53 AEASQTIVEPASDEL
-68 NTAISNAED
+68 NTAISDAENT
-77 AGVTVSQTTSE
+77 GVTVSQTTSE
-88 TVANQEEAQAD
+88 TVVNQEEAQAD
-99 YATQTENLEAITA
+99 YATQAESLEAVTA

-117 NAENAQ
+117 NTENAQ
-123 ITADNEALNEAYESA
+123 ITADNQALNEAYESA
-138 KTQADST
+138 KAQAEST
-145 NQAVSEAQAT
+145 NQAVSEAQST
-155 YGATVTETTVNYGD
+155 YGATVTETTVDYGD
-169 GTSTTD
+169 GTLTTD

-180 VQAENVAKAN
+180 AQAESIAEAN
-190 SQAISDYLAKK
+190 EQAVSDYLTEK
-201 AEVDAYNAQVKAR
+201 AAVDAYNAQVKAR
-214 EDALKNNNIA
+214 EDALKSNNIA

-230 LYVTGEFDTNAT
+230 LYVTGEVDTNAT

-258 AKAAQTLGWQ
+258 AKTAQSLGWQ

-275 ANGVTVTSHDTAT
+275 ANGVTVTSHDTAN

-296 SDFLYKVTES
+296 SDFFYKVTEA
-306 TAGDTFILNNIG
+306 TVGDTFTLNNIG
-318 TATDGTNINAV
+318 KATDGTNINAI

-368 SFQFVDDNG
+368 SFQFVDDSG

-391 DNDQTSKIEFEGN
+391 DNDQTSKIEFDGN

-452 YTHTSDANVIDENGN
+452 YTHTSDDNVVDGNGN

-479 TSMVETEEFKY
+479 TSMVTTEEFKY

-508 ETPLKAN
+508 ETPLKDN

-548 KIGETGHY
+548 QIGETGHY

-578 YLDVEHDE
+578 YLDIEHDE

-667 HLAFADEDGNVTEVP
+667 HLAFEDEDGNVTEVP

-689 THTSEQPVEET
+689 THTVEPPVEEVPEEPQAPT
-700 SETPITPIDVQ
+700 DVQ
-711 TPATPE
+711 TPEVAE
-717 EVPVVQESVLPMTG
+717 DVPVVSQSVLPETG
-731 DETTPLNIVASLFG
+731 DNVVLSLVT
-745 VLMFVLG
+745 VLSG
-752 IFGIRKR
+752 ILMTMVGFLGIRKR
-759 HENNEN
+759 KED

>member
-1 MNQKEI
+1 MKDNVV
-7 LNGHGFFRK
+7 GHGFFRK
-16 SKAYGLV
+16 SKTYGLV

-53 TEASQTIVEPASDDL
+53 AEASQTIVEPASDKL
-68 NTAISNAED
+68 NTAISDAEN

-88 TVANQEEAQAD
+88 TVVNQEEAQAD
-99 YATQTENLEAITA
+99 YATQAESLEAVIA

-117 NAENAQ
+117 NTENAQ
-123 ITADNEALNEAYESA
+123 ITADNQALNEAYESA
-138 KTQADST
+138 KAQAEST
-145 NQAVSEAQAT
+145 NQAVSEAQST
-155 YGATVTETTVNYGD
+155 YGATVTETTIDYGD
-169 GTSTTD
+169 GTLTTD

-180 VQAENVAKAN
+180 AQAESITKAN
-190 SQAISDYLAKK
+190 EQAVSDYLTEK
-201 AEVDAYNAQVKAR
+201 AAVDAYNAQVKAR
-214 EDALKNNNIA
+214 EDALKSNNIA

-258 AKAAQTLGWQ
+258 AKTAQSLGWQ

-275 ANGVTVTSHDTAT
+275 ANGVTVTSHDTAN

-296 SDFLYKVTES
+296 SDFLYKVTEA
-306 TAGDTFILNNIG
+306 TVGDTFTLNNIG
-318 TATDGTNINAV
+318 KATDGTNINAIV
-329 VTITKASALTDKEDS
+329 MITKASALTDKEDS

-368 SFQFVDDNG
+368 SFQFVDDSG

-415 LIANADKSLTGLG
+415 LIANADNSLTGLG

-490 LPDPTLTLTSVTL
+490 LPDPTLTLTSVSL
-503 PTSPV
+503 PSSPV
-508 ETPLKAN
+508 ETPLKDN

-524 YDVALTTVKDVLND
+524 YDVALTTVKDVLNE

-548 KIGETGHY
+548 QIGETGHY

-578 YLDVEHDE
+578 YLDIEHDE

-630 LNSDFLAQVAKDSDF
+630 LNSDFLAQVAKDFDF

-653 VRIAAG
+653 VRIAVG

-689 THTSEQPVEET
+689 THTVEPPVEEVPEEPQAPT
-700 SETPITPIDVQ
+700 DVQ
-711 TPATPE
+711 TLE
-717 EVPVVQESVLPMTG
+717 VSEDVPVVQSSVLPETG
-731 DETTPLNIVASLFG
+731 EDTTLSLATAFVGMLMSIVGL
-745 VLMFVLG
+745 
-752 IFGIRKR
+752 FGIRKR
-759 HENNEN
+759 KKD

>member
-1 MNQKEI
+1 MKN
-7 LNGHGFFRK
+7 NNVVGHGFFRK

-23 CGIALGL
+23 CGIVLGL

-38 ADEVVVPDGTDVPVV
+38 ADEVVVSDGTDVPVIA
-53 TEASQTIVEPASDDL
+53 EASQTIVEPVSDEL
-68 NTAISNAED
+68 NTAISNAES
-77 AGVTVSQTTSE
+77 AGVTVSQDISE

-99 YATQTENLEAITA
+99 YATQAESLEAVTA

-117 NAENAQ
+117 NTENAQ
-123 ITADNEALNEAYESA
+123 ITADNQALNEAYESA
-138 KTQADST
+138 KAQAEST
-145 NQAVSEAQAT
+145 NQAVSEAQST
-155 YGATVTETTVNYGD
+155 YGATVTETTVDYGD
-169 GTSTTD
+169 GTLTTD

-180 VQAENVAKAN
+180 AQAESIAEAN
-190 SQAISDYLAKK
+190 EQAVSDYLTEK
-201 AEVDAYNAQVKAR
+201 AAVDAYNAQVKAR
-214 EDALKNNNIA
+214 EDALKSNNIA

-258 AKAAQTLGWQ
+258 AKTAQSLGWQ

-275 ANGVTVTSHDTAT
+275 ANGVTVTSHDTAN

-296 SDFLYKVTES
+296 SDFLYKVTEA
-306 TAGDTFILNNIG
+306 TVDDTFTLNNIG
-318 TATDGTNINAV
+318 KATDGTNINAI

-368 SFQFVDDNG
+368 SFQFVDDSG

-391 DNDQTSKIEFEGN
+391 DNDQTSKIEFDGN

-428 FAVDGYQQAPQGTYL
+428 FAVDGYQNAPQGTYL

-452 YTHTSDANVIDENGN
+452 YTHMSDDNVVDGNGN

-490 LPDPTLTLTSVTL
+490 LPDPTLTLTSVNL

-508 ETPLKAN
+508 ETPLKDN

-524 YDVALTTVKDVLND
+524 YDVALMTVKDVLNS

-548 KIGETGHY
+548 QIGETGHY

-578 YLDVEHDE
+578 YLDIEHDE

-616 QAVYDDVTGHFYVS
+616 QAVYDEVTGHFYVS

-645 QAKVDIEF
+645 QVKVDIEF

-667 HLAFADEDGNVTEVP
+667 YLAFEDEDGNVTEVP

-689 THTSEQPVEET
+689 THTVEPPVEEVPEEPQAPT
-700 SETPITPIDVQ
+700 DVQ
-711 TPATPE
+711 TPEVAE
-717 EVPVVQESVLPMTG
+717 DVPVVSQSVLPETG
-731 DETTPLNIVASLFG
+731 DNVVLSLAT
-745 VLMFVLG
+745 VLSG
-752 IFGIRKR
+752 ILMTMVGFLGIRKR
-759 HENNEN
+759 KED